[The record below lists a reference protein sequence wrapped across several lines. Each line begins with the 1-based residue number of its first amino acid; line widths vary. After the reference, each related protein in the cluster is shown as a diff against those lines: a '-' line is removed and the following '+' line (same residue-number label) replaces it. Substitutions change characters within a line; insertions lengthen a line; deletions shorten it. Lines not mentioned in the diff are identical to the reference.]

1 MRDNGWLEKQLQYL
15 LKKNFADVVIS
26 NPLEIKFG
34 REAKYR
40 FGSIRLVKP
49 RKLRGFR
56 VFRKLRDLRDEKP
69 QRSIITITSL
79 FAKESVPVEVV
90 HYTIAHELCHYAHGF
105 SSMNRQMFR
114 HPHHGGVI
122 KRELTE
128 RGLENLIPI
137 FKRWLKGYRSQI
149 LAGR

>member
-49 RKLRGFR
+49 RGLRGLRRLRGFG
-56 VFRKLRDLRDEKP
+56 EKIP
-69 QRSIITITSL
+69 QKSMITITSL
-79 FAKESVPVEVV
+79 FAKESKSIVMHNGQP
-90 HYTIAHELCHYAHGF
+90 T
-105 SSMNRQMFR
+105 SS
-114 HPHHGGVI
+114 
-122 KRELTE
+122 T
-128 RGLENLIPI
+128 
-137 FKRWLKGYRSQI
+137 
-149 LAGR
+149 LAYLFPMLPDSSYINS